1 MLEYDGIELSWIGHD
16 GFRIVGLDNNNSNRK
31 TIYID
36 PYQLSK
42 AQHNKN
48 NADLVLISHNH
59 YDHLSLDDL
68 KQVISKKTS
77 IIAAK
82 ECIEQLKQV
91 DVMEVKGVEPGD
103 KLIVQNIP
111 IEAVS
116 SYNTNK
122 KFHPKADGK
131 VGFVFNLSNQVVY
144 HAGDT
149 DVIPEMR
156 SINPDIAFVPVS
168 GTYVMTADEAA
179 QAINEFIK
187 PKKLAIPMH
196 YGSIVGTEKDA
207 ERFVELV
214 KICNTKILQRE

>member
-1 MLEYDGIELSWIGHD
+1 MLEYGGIELSWMGHD
-16 GFRIVGLDNNNSNRK
+16 GFRIVGLDNNSNRK

-42 AQHNKN
+42 IDHNKN
-48 NADLVLISHNH
+48 NADILLISHNH
-59 YDHLSLDDL
+59 YDHFSFDDL
-68 KQVISKKTS
+68 KQVISKRTS
-77 IIAAK
+77 IVAAK
-82 ECIEQLKQV
+82 ECLEQLTEV
-91 DVMEVKGVEPGD
+91 DVMEVKGVQPGD
-103 KLIVQNIP
+103 KLTVQGIP

-116 SYNTNK
+116 SYNINK
-122 KFHPKADGK
+122 KFHPKTDGK

-149 DVIPEMR
+149 DVIPEMG

-168 GTYVMTADEAA
+168 GTYVMTAEEAA
-179 QAINEFIK
+179 QAVNEFIK

-207 ERFVELV
+207 ERFRELV
-214 KICNTKILQRE
+214 KICSTKILQRE

>member
-1 MLEYDGIELSWIGHD
+1 MLEYDGIELSWMGHD
-16 GFRIVGLDNNNSNRK
+16 GFRMVGLDNNSNRK

-36 PYQLSK
+36 PYQLTK
-42 AQHNKN
+42 IDHNKN
-48 NADLVLISHNH
+48 NADILLISHNH
-59 YDHLSLDDL
+59 YDHFSLDDL
-68 KQVISKKTS
+68 KQVISKRTS
-77 IIAAK
+77 IVAAK
-82 ECIEQLKQV
+82 ECLEQLTEV

-103 KLIVQNIP
+103 KLTVQGIP

-116 SYNTNK
+116 SYNMNK
-122 KFHPKADGK
+122 KFHPKADRK

-168 GTYVMTADEAA
+168 GTYVMTAEEAA
-179 QAINEFIK
+179 QAVNEFIK

-207 ERFVELV
+207 ERFRELV
-214 KICNTKILQRE
+214 KICSTKILRRE

>member
-1 MLEYDGIELSWIGHD
+1 MLEYDGIELSWMGHD
-16 GFRIVGLDNNNSNRK
+16 GFRIAGLDNNGNRK

-42 AQHNKN
+42 IDHNKN
-48 NADLVLISHNH
+48 NADILLISHNH
-59 YDHLSLDDL
+59 YDHFSLDDI
-68 KQVISKKTS
+68 KQVISKRTS
-77 IIAAK
+77 IVAAK
-82 ECIEQLKQV
+82 ECLEQLREV

-103 KLIVQNIP
+103 KLTVQGIP

-116 SYNTNK
+116 SYNINK

-149 DVIPEMR
+149 DMIPQMG

-168 GTYVMTADEAA
+168 GTYVMTAEEAA
-179 QAINEFIK
+179 QAVNEFIK

-207 ERFVELV
+207 ERFRELV
-214 KICNTKILQRE
+214 KICSTKILRRE